1 MTQISTFFGL
11 QQTLRGI
18 LAHQRA
24 IETTGQ
30 NITNANTEGYS
41 RQQINLSAATPY
53 SVEAGLLVDGGGAQL
68 GGGVDIMSFQRV
80 RDSFLDL
87 QYRAQNLR
95 QGGYDASTS
104 ALEQV
109 EQGFS
114 EPSDNGISKLLGNY
128 WSAWQ
133 NVANNPENDATRTA
147 LVAQGKTLAGAINE
161 LQNRITDIA
170 AQTTQQY
177 TGLTNATGD
186 VQGYANELG
195 KLNNAIK
202 DAVAGGDA
210 PNDLYDRRDL
220 LLDKLSGLAQVSST
234 DNGDGTITVSFGDAT
249 NPLVQ
254 SNGTVNWPQALTNPG
269 GKLGA
274 LIDLTKAGGSLD
286 GYKADLNA
294 FAKSLADSVNT
305 LHNPGGTGSDFF
317 TYTAGNEAASLAV
330 GVTAA
335 QVKFSSGTASG
346 GNDIATAIGN
356 LRNGTADQSY
366 QSLVAKIGSDVK
378 NTQRLADNAKVLTDS
393 INDRRQSVSGV
404 SMDEEMTNLIKFQR
418 GYQGSARAMN
428 AVDEMLDQLINRTG
442 RVGL

>member
-41 RQQINLSAATPY
+41 RQQVNLTAATPY
-53 SVEAGLLVDGGGAQL
+53 DVEAGLLVDGGGAQL
-68 GGGVDIMSFQRV
+68 GGGVDIMSFTRI

-95 QGGYDASTS
+95 QGGYDTTASS
-104 ALEQV
+104 LEQV
-109 EQGFS
+109 QQGFQ
-114 EPSDNGISKLLGNY
+114 EPSDQGISKLLGNY

-147 LVAQGKTLAGAINE
+147 LVEQGKTLAGAVNE
-161 LQNRITDIA
+161 LQNRISLVKS
-170 AQTTQQY
+170 QTAQQY
-177 TGLTNATGD
+177 TDLTSATGD
-186 VQGYANELG
+186 VQGYAAELG
-195 KLNNAIK
+195 KLNTAIQ
-202 DAVAGGDA
+202 DAVAGGTV
-210 PNDLYDRRDL
+210 PNDLLDRRDL
-220 LLDKLSGLAQVSST
+220 LLDKLSNLAQVST
-234 DNGDGTITVSFGDAT
+234 VDNGDGTITVNFGDAT

-254 SNGTVNWPQALTNPG
+254 GNGTVNWPQTLTNPG

-274 LIDLTKAGGSLD
+274 LIDLTKTGGTLD
-286 GYKADLNA
+286 GYASDLNA
-294 FAKSLADSVNT
+294 FAKSLADSVNA
-305 LHNPGGTGSDFF
+305 LHNPGGTGTNFF
-317 TYTAGNEAASLAV
+317 NYTAGNEAASLSV
-330 GVTAA
+330 GVTAT
-335 QVKFSSGTASG
+335 QVKYSSSAAAG

-356 LRNGTADQSY
+356 LRNGAADQSY

-378 NTQRLADNAKVLTDS
+378 NTERLADNAKVLTDS

-428 AVDEMLDQLINRTG
+428 AVDEMLDTLINRTG